1 MDHQW
6 FCGCPMILEHQNVP
20 ATLFTLLE
28 KFQWKFLKG
37 YFILGLSLQDELKRG
52 DVPKSIQCHMHQT
65 GASQEETCEHIK
77 YLIGDSWK
85 KMNKEQ
91 SKDSPFSRIF
101 IGIAMNVG
109 RMGQRVYLYGDGYG
123 VQDRETKEDI
133 LLTLIE
139 PVPHNLHTKVC

>member
-1 MDHQW
+1 M
-6 FCGCPMILEHQNVP
+6 
-20 ATLFTLLE
+20 
-28 KFQWKFLKG
+28 KG